1 MTTRRDPAAGFTLI
15 EVLVALALFAL
26 ISGAGFT
33 MLDQVLRTQSR
44 TEGRLDRLAAI
55 QRAMHVVTN
64 DFLQARGRS
73 FTAEPEDAG
82 VVVGLRR
89 NAADLAEGAVRLTY
103 RMQDGALRRIVQRVA
118 GPPIAEQTLLADV
131 SLAEWRFYDPQAGW
145 VTDWPPAG
153 QLPGAAPPNPR
164 AVELRLTL
172 ADGNLLRRVAL
183 LPRDGG

>member
-1 MTTRRDPAAGFTLI
+1 MTPRRQPDAGFTLI

-33 MLDQVLRTQSR
+33 MLDQVLRTQTM
-44 TEGRLDRLAAI
+44 TEGRLNRLAGL
-55 QRAMHVVTN
+55 QRAMYLLSA

-73 FTAEPEDAG
+73 FAVEPAESG
-82 VVVGLRR
+82 VAVSLRR
-89 NAADLAEGAVRLTY
+89 NASDLAEGAVRLTY
-103 RMQDGALRRIVQRVA
+103 VLQGDILLRVVRRPS
-118 GPPIAEQTLLADV
+118 GPPIAEQPLIAGVTAAD
-131 SLAEWRFYDPQAGW
+131 WRFYDPQAGW
-145 VTDWPPAG
+145 VTEWPPTG

-172 ADGNLLRRVAL
+172 ADGSGLRRVAL

>member
-1 MTTRRDPAAGFTLI
+1 MTAHRAPDAGFTLI

-44 TEGRLDRLAAI
+44 TEGRLERLAGL
-55 QRAMHVVTN
+55 QRAMYLLGD

-73 FTAEPEDAG
+73 FGAVPVDG
-82 VVVGLRR
+82 RVQVSLRR
-89 NAADLAEGAVRLTY
+89 NAADLREGAVRLTY
-103 RMQDGALRRIVQRVA
+103 RLQDGVLLRVVRGA
-118 GPPIAEQTLLADV
+118 SGPLIAEQPLIAGV
-131 SLAEWRFYDPQAGW
+131 SAAEWRFFDAQTGW

-153 QLPGAAPPNPR
+153 QVPGVAPPNPR
-164 AVELRLTL
+164 GVELRLTL
-172 ADGNLLRRVAL
+172 EDGRALRRVAL